1 MHVFRVM
8 VRVEDIKGAIFIRC
22 TVCMEG
28 EMWSAPLLLGV
39 YCVSITNNV
48 GALTRVIGRG
58 FVATARKTHNIVRHT
73 KYTRALRHEEN
84 T

>member
-1 MHVFRVM
+1 
-8 VRVEDIKGAIFIRC
+8 
-22 TVCMEG
+22 
-28 EMWSAPLLLGV
+28 MWSAPLLLGV

-58 FVATARKTHNIVRHT
+58 FVATAHKAHNIVRHT

>member
-1 MHVFRVM
+1 M
-8 VRVEDIKGAIFIRC
+8 VRVEDVAGAIFIRC

-28 EMWSAPLLLGV
+28 ELWSAPLLLGV

-48 GALTRVIGRG
+48 GALTRVFGRG
-58 FVATARKTHNIVRHT
+58 FVATAHKTHNIVRRTMH
-73 KYTRALRHEEN
+73 TRALRHKEN